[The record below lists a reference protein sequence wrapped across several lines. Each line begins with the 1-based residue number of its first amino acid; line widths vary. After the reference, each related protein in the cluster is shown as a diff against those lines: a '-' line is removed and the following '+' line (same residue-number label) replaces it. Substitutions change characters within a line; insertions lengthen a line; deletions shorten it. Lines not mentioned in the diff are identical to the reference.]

1 MFIPEI
7 TKIPHWTSYGVRRV
21 CIDCGLYTEGDNEAY
36 ASMLHMVESNPTP
49 SVIGLYMVAKDIAEH
64 SEHQTITNVMFILEN
79 QAITYTFTLDG
90 RDDI

>member
-1 MFIPEI
+1 MYIPEI
-7 TKIPHWTSYGVRRV
+7 TKTPHWTSYGVQRV

-36 ASMLHMVESNPTP
+36 TSMLNMVEANPTP
-49 SVIGLYMVAKDIAEH
+49 SVIGLYMVAVDIAEH
-64 SEHQTITNVMFILEN
+64 SEHQTVTNVMFILEN